1 MKRQCTSSTIAAAC
15 VLLLSGTHGFV
26 PTPIRHIS
34 SSSTHQRPTSIL
46 CPLNAALSPRDDRE
60 IKRSD
65 KPSPLAASLVDT
77 ADSTITAEKAYNNK
91 NTPQG
96 DDLLESLANSMDD
109 DLIQNVLDNS
119 SNLRTNKLYQLGI
132 LTAVTVISLSALL
145 TIDLAGGITRGWTV
159 AETAARIPLDDW
171 AFYNDVLQKY
181 PVLTKAAT
189 SGTVYGIGDVIAQSV
204 TEGKEV
210 GELDMGRVT
219 RSLLAGFIAHGPLSH
234 VWYIVSD
241 QFFDSIHMT
250 AWWSVFPKIFVDQT
264 MWGPLWTTI
273 YLLMTGLM
281 QREEVGS
288 IGDNIKRSI
297 IPLTVSG
304 LKLWPLA
311 HCITYGVIPVENRLL
326 WVDFVE
332 IFWVVLLSTQAADLA
347 EKSDEL
353 AGGEE
358 LTVVSEEKG
367 LATEAR

>member
-1 MKRQCTSSTIAAAC
+1 MKRQCTSSTIAASC
-15 VLLLSGTHGFV
+15 VLLLTGSHGFV
-26 PTPIRHIS
+26 PTSIRQIS
-34 SSSTHQRPTSIL
+34 SSLTQRRPSRSTL

-60 IKRSD
+60 IKSSD

-77 ADSTITAEKAYNNK
+77 AESTITTERTYNESN
-91 NTPQG
+91 PQA

-109 DLIQNVLDNS
+109 DPIQNLLDNS

-281 QREEVGS
+281 QREEIDS
-288 IGDNIKRSI
+288 IGDNIKKSI

-332 IFWVVLLSTQAADLA
+332 IFWVVLLSTQAAGLA
-347 EKSDEL
+347 EKTDEL
-353 AGGEE
+353 TEGEE
-358 LTVVSEEKG
+358 LTVVSENKG

>member
-1 MKRQCTSSTIAAAC
+1 MKRRCSSFAIAAAC
-15 VLLLSGTHGFV
+15 VLILTGSHGFA
-26 PTPIRHIS
+26 PTPIRYVSFS
-34 SSSTHQRPTSIL
+34 SKQQPASAP
-46 CPLNAALSPRDDRE
+46 CPLHAALSRNT
-60 IKRSD
+60 KSSD
-65 KPSPLAASLVDT
+65 KPSPLSASLVDT
-77 ADSTITAEKAYNNK
+77 ADSAITAEISYDKHNA
-91 NTPQG
+91 QS
-96 DDLLESLANSMDD
+96 DDLLESLASSMDGD
-109 DLIQNVLDNS
+109 PIQNVLDKS

-181 PVLTKAAT
+181 PILTKAAT
-189 SGTVYGIGDVIAQSV
+189 SGTVYGIGDILAQS

-210 GELDMGRVT
+210 GELDMGRVM
-219 RSLLAGFIAHGPLSH
+219 RNLLAGFIAHGPLSH
-234 VWYIVSD
+234 VWYIVSER
-241 QFFDSIHMT
+241 FFENILHMT

-264 MWGPLWTTI
+264 FWAPIWTSI

-281 QREEVGS
+281 QREQIDN
-288 IGDNIKRSI
+288 IGDNIKKSI

-332 IFWVVLLSTQAADLA
+332 LFWVVLLSTQAAGLA
-347 EKSDEL
+347 EKTDEV
-353 AGGEE
+353 AGVEKLE
-358 LTVVSEEKG
+358 AVSEKKG
-367 LATEAR
+367 QLAAETR

>member
-15 VLLLSGTHGFV
+15 VLLLTGSHGFV
-26 PTPIRHIS
+26 PTSIRQIS
-34 SSSTHQRPTSIL
+34 SSLTQRRPSSTL

-60 IKRSD
+60 IKSND
-65 KPSPLAASLVDT
+65 TPSPLAASLVDT
-77 ADSTITAEKAYNNK
+77 ADSAITAERSYNKSN
-91 NTPQG
+91 PQA

-109 DLIQNVLDNS
+109 DPIQNLLDNS

-145 TIDLAGGITRGWTV
+145 TVDLAGGMTRGWTV
-159 AETAARIPLDDW
+159 AETAARISLDDW
-171 AFYNDVLQKY
+171 AFYNDVLEKY

-189 SGTVYGIGDVIAQSV
+189 SGTVYGIGDILAQS

-234 VWYIVSD
+234 VWYLVSER
-241 QFFDSIHMT
+241 FFDNIHMT
-250 AWWSVFPKIFVDQT
+250 AWWSVFPKIVVDQT
-264 MWGPLWTTI
+264 IWSPTWTAV

-281 QREEVGS
+281 QKEKIGS
-288 IGDNIKRSI
+288 IGDNIKKSI

-311 HCITYGVIPVENRLL
+311 HCITYGFIPVENRLL

-332 IFWVVLLSTQAADLA
+332 IFWVVLLSTQAAGLA
-347 EKSDEL
+347 EKTDEL
-353 AGGEE
+353 TEGEE
-358 LTVVSEEKG
+358 QTAVSENKG